1 MEKTV
6 IHEKKKMSRVKKKVH
21 VYEKLRYSYEKKIHI
36 YVFGQISGEKLIC
49 FFVFQ
54 YFFVF

>member
-1 MEKTV
+1 MA
-6 IHEKKKMSRVKKKVH
+6 RVKKKVH
-21 VYEKLRYSYEKKIHI
+21 VYENPRHSYEKKMHS

-54 YFFVF
+54 YIFVF